1 MEEGYDMKYIGMPLG
16 IWLFFRKS
24 FQRNLTA
31 VFELTPTEAQA
42 VMVESKG
49 KYKEIIRNLPEF
61 EKGDRFQMNIVGCV
75 MLGALVFSMPLTAT
89 RTRGTWSIYLMPM
102 TADTKQGS
110 RNVVSVL

>member
-1 MEEGYDMKYIGMPLG
+1 MKYIGMPLG

-31 VFELTPTEAQA
+31 VFELTPTE
-42 VMVESKG
+42 
-49 KYKEIIRNLPEF
+49 
-61 EKGDRFQMNIVGCV
+61 GDRFQMNIVGCV
-75 MLGALVFSMPLTAT
+75 MLGALVLSMPLTAT

-110 RNVVSVL
+110 RNVVSGL